1 MTKDQL
7 TDLLVRLE
15 LARDGD
21 VFRPPAGFGVIVYL
35 GVDREPLVIDHITK
49 VEVAGPHVILTA
61 QRKDRVEKFG
71 APVETVR
78 TVHVFTNGK

>member
-1 MTKDQL
+1 MTKEQL

-15 LARDGD
+15 LTRDGD
-21 VFRPPAGFGVIVYL
+21 VFRPQNGFGIVVYL

-49 VEVAGPHVILTA
+49 IEVPGQLVILTA
-61 QRKDRVEKFG
+61 QRKDRIEKFG

-78 TVHVFTNGK
+78 TVHVFTSK

>member
-15 LARDGD
+15 LTRDGD
-21 VFRPPAGFGVIVYL
+21 VFRPTPGLGIVVYL

-49 VEVAGPHVILTA
+49 IEVPGQLVILTA
-61 QRKDRVEKFG
+61 QRKDRIEKFG

-78 TVHVFTNGK
+78 TVHVFTSGK

>member
-7 TDLLVRLE
+7 TDLLVHLE
-15 LARDGD
+15 LTRDGD
-21 VFRPPAGFGVIVYL
+21 AFRPPPGFGVIVYL

-49 VEVAGPHVILTA
+49 LEVAGPHVILTT
-61 QRKDRVEKFG
+61 QKKGLVEKFG